1 LKDALCASLP
11 LIFFV
16 SYLREILLKNYNT
29 GFGKRANG
37 QEMNSSEN
45 QETEASVP
53 VESTIPTVPR
63 QRAVRR
69 LWRAETIYV
78 VALAAFAVLAIFAH
92 LDPYFRWDLE
102 VSEHFNWT
110 TFTLPGLFPLMHFI
124 SVFGNT
130 WTPYAL
136 TTATVIVFLLFR
148 KRSEAFGL
156 ILSAAGSGL
165 INTLL
170 KTVIARPR
178 PALVKSFPT
187 TITNSFPSG
196 HVTFYVCYF
205 GFLFFVAYALLR
217 QGSTAR
223 RLALTLAA
231 LPVLLIGFSR
241 VYLGAH
247 WPSDTLGSYLWS
259 GVWLAFSL
267 WMYRRWKERGTF
279 HQKAEGSGQKAVGSR
294 Q

>member
-1 LKDALCASLP
+1 LP

-29 GFGKRANG
+29 GFGKRANE
-37 QEMNSSEN
+37 QEMNSNER
-45 QETEASVP
+45 QEIEADAPVQLPSVELP
-53 VESTIPTVPR
+53 VRTVPR

-69 LWRAETIYV
+69 LWRAETIYI

-110 TFTLPGLFPLMHFI
+110 TFTPPGLFPLMRFV
-124 SVFGNT
+124 SVFGNS
-130 WTPYAL
+130 WTPYAM
-136 TTATVIVFLLFR
+136 TAATAIAFLLFR
-148 KRSEAFGL
+148 RRSEAFGL
-156 ILSAAGSGL
+156 ILSAGGSGL

-170 KTVIARPR
+170 KAIVARPR
-178 PALVKSFPT
+178 PQQNDIQAYRHLLT
-187 TITNSFPSG
+187 QSFPSG

-205 GFLFFVAYALLR
+205 GFLFFVAYALLPR
-217 QGSTAR
+217 GSMLR
-223 RLALTLAA
+223 RIALTLVA
-231 LPVLLIGFSR
+231 LPVLLVGFSR

-267 WMYRRWKERGTF
+267 WMYRRWKARRTF
-279 HQKAEGSGQKAVGSR
+279 HRDELVGS
-294 Q
+294 QN